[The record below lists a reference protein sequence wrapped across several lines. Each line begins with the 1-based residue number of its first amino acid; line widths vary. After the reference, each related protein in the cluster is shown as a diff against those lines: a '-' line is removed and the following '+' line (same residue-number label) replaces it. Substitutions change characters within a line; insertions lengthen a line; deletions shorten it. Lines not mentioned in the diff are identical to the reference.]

1 MSLDDQ
7 EAEMIELDAEELPG
21 LAGVIQQRF
30 IEAEEGRYAEEA
42 RWLKA
47 YKNYR
52 GISDTSTA
60 YSASEKSKVFIKITK
75 VKVLAAFGQIVDILF
90 SNNKFP
96 ITVSSSPIP
105 EGVAEFAHI
114 PSPEEQQIT
123 QAIGNTS
130 LHD

>member
-7 EAEMIELDAEELPG
+7 ETEIIELDAEEVPG
-21 LAGVIQQRF
+21 LSGVIQQKF
-30 IEAEEGRYAEEA
+30 IEAEQGRYNDEI

-52 GISDTSTA
+52 GISDNSTA
-60 YSASEKSKVFIKITK
+60 YSSTEKSKVFIKITK
-75 VKVLAAFGQIVDILF
+75 VKVLAAFGQIIDILF

-96 ITVSSSPIP
+96 ITVSSSPVP

-114 PSPEEQQIT
+114 PSPEEQQLS
-123 QAIGNTS
+123 QAI
-130 LHD
+130 

>member
-96 ITVSSSPIP
+96 LRFPVLLYQKVLQSLPI
-105 EGVAEFAHI
+105 FLLLKN
-114 PSPEEQQIT
+114 SRLRKQ
-123 QAIGNTS
+123 
-130 LHD
+130 